1 MMDDSRTASPKKNN
15 ESVAVVQAKDIHDEV
30 TWTVIGTSVLTFL
43 LVAGFVLWLHW
54 SSRTKKSDQKK
65 KGMRRHNPES
75 ESAPVISRAL
85 ASVCSRGAGYRRFGH
100 QNDRLTNAKELWKR
114 IKCQKINVRSH
125 FV

>member
-65 KGMRRHNPES
+65 KRHAEAQPRKRKR
-75 ESAPVISRAL
+75 SR
-85 ASVCSRGAGYRRFGH
+85 H
-100 QNDRLTNAKELWKR
+100 
-114 IKCQKINVRSH
+114 
-125 FV
+125 